1 MMISTCVDEQK
12 FLDSF
17 VTHCTLGGGALLVHL
32 GSSRLVT
39 FVVVGGGDSANL
51 TVNTISV
58 MAYPF
63 KLRNL
68 QHA

>member
-17 VTHCTLGGGALLVHL
+17 VTHCTLGGGALPRVISI
-32 GSSRLVT
+32 GD
-39 FVVVGGGDSANL
+39 FCGGRGGESANL